1 MRSPSLVVLL
11 AAVCGARGALDVNC
25 QIFDET
31 MVCDS
36 EKESVVKGEIR
47 TCSG

>member
-1 MRSPSLVVLL
+1 MAARLLVL
-11 AAVCGARGALDVNC
+11 AAAAASAADLNISC

-31 MVCDS
+31 MVCDG
-36 EKESVVKGEIR
+36 EKESVHRGEIR